1 MVLRYKH
8 VEAALAEVMNVKP
21 KAMGAFRARLRHLRN
36 IGLPR
41 LPSPGSGRAIDYARR
56 QALAM
61 LIAVE
66 LEKVGQTP
74 KQAAIMAESI
84 VRQSPYGQHEG
95 EDWYVYTSGHQLAY
109 TMGRASA
116 VTEMLKSAPPVL
128 LLINISACVRKL
140 DPALDRALASA

>member
-1 MVLRYKH
+1 MK
-8 VEAALAEVMNVKP
+8 VKP
-21 KAMGAFRARLRHLRN
+21 RAMGAFRARLRHLRN

-41 LPSPGSGRAIDYARR
+41 LPSPGSGRPIDYSRQ

-66 LEKVGQTP
+66 LEKVGQSP
-74 KQAAIMAESI
+74 KQAARVAESI

-95 EDWYVYTSGHQLAY
+95 EDWYVSVSEHQPGYTI
-109 TMGRASA
+109 GRASK
-116 VTEMLKSAPPVL
+116 VEEMLKSAPAVL

-140 DPALDRALASA
+140 DPALDRARASG

>member
-1 MVLRYKH
+1 VVLRYKH
-8 VEAALAEVMNVKP
+8 VEAALAEVMKVKP

-41 LPSPGSGRAIDYARR
+41 LPSPGSGRAIDYSRQ

-66 LEKVGQTP
+66 LETVGQSP
-74 KQAAIMAESI
+74 KQAARISQSM
-84 VRQSPYGQHEG
+84 VRQSPYGQFEG
-95 EDWYVYTSGHQLAY
+95 EDWYVYVSEHEPGY
-109 TMGRASA
+109 TMGRASL
-116 VTEMLKSAPPVL
+116 MDQMMKSSPPVL

-140 DPALDRALASA
+140 DPALDRALASS